1 MIRLVRLIGY
11 AAGAYFLFRVG
22 FPDEGPTGIY
32 HTMTVPILL
41 GGAVGVFMLIKA
53 IDLGSKGLALAIELG
68 FAGAV
73 FLYLGFTLP
82 QAKGGPPLLQLASGQ
97 VPNRAKARQGI
108 KKLGLDP
115 DSAPASFLTKIFPE

>member
-1 MIRLVRLIGY
+1 MIKFVRLIGY
-11 AAGAYFLFRVG
+11 AASAYFFFRVG
-22 FPDEGPTGIY
+22 FPDEGAAGLY
-32 HTMTVPILL
+32 HTLTVPILL
-41 GGAVGVFMLIKA
+41 GGAVGVAILLKA

-82 QAKGGPPLLQLASGQ
+82 QAKGNPPLLQLASGE
-97 VPNRAKARQGI
+97 VPNKAKAKQGL

-115 DSAPASFLTKIFPE
+115 DAAIGSVLVSIFPD